1 MKSRVLIVWFLP
13 LLACAQSLQEFE
25 KKITEFTL
33 ANGLHFI
40 ICERHEAPVVSFHTY
55 VDAGSV
61 DDPKGQTGIAH
72 MFEHMAFKGTQTIG
86 SINGAEEKKALDEVE
101 AIYDRIEEEENKGPR
116 ADQEKI
122 KSMQAELKLAMDRAN
137 GFVLPNVYPALI
149 ESNGGVGMNASTG
162 LGATEYNYSL
172 PSNRLE
178 LWFILESQRFLDPVF
193 REFYKE
199 RDVVMEEYR
208 MRVESS
214 PQGRLLQSF
223 LATAFLA
230 HPYRVMGSG
239 WPSDIQH
246 LRREAAE
253 KFFKTYY
260 VPGNLTIAIVGDVQ
274 PAEAKRLAE
283 KYFGAMMKRPMPPLI
298 HTAEPAQ
305 PGPRRA
311 EVESPSQPFLAIGYK
326 RPDQYDKDDPVFD
339 VISGLLTN
347 GRTSLL
353 YREMVRD
360 RKLALAVETAATFP
374 DGRYPNLFVVFAL
387 PALGHTTAENEKE
400 VLDLLEQFKTR
411 PIDAGA
417 LKRVKTNT
425 RAGLIRSLDS
435 NQRLAALLPAFHAAY
450 GNWRKLFGSV
460 EDIEKVSAEDV
471 QRVARKYLVGSAST
485 TVITVQPGSAAA
497 PPAKPA
503 AAPPKGA
510 AQ

>member
-1 MKSRVLIVWFLP
+1 MKSRVLIVFILP
-13 LLACAQSLQEFE
+13 LLACAQSVQEFE

-72 MFEHMAFKGTQTIG
+72 MFEHMAFKGTQSIGTI
-86 SINGAEEKKALDEVE
+86 NWPQEKKALDEVE
-101 AIYDRIEEEENKGPR
+101 AVYGRIEAEENKGPR
-116 ADQEKI
+116 ADPEKI

-137 GFVLPNVYPALI
+137 AFVEQNAYPAII
-149 ESNGGVGMNASTG
+149 EGNGGVGMNASTG
-162 LGATEYNYSL
+162 LDATEYTSSL

-214 PQGRLLQSF
+214 PQGRLLQAF
-223 LATAFLA
+223 LGTAFVA

-253 KFFKTYY
+253 AFFKTYY
-260 VPGNLTIAIVGDVQ
+260 VPGNMVIAMVGDVQ

-283 KYFGAMMKRPMPPLI
+283 KYFGPMSRRPLPPI
-298 HTAEPAQ
+298 VHTVEPPQ
-305 PGPRRA
+305 PGPKRA
-311 EVESPSQPFLAIGYK
+311 EVESPNQPFVVIGYK

-339 VISGLLTN
+339 VIGGLLTS

-353 YREMVRD
+353 YRDMVRD
-360 RKLALAVETAATFP
+360 QKVALGVETAATFP
-374 DGRYPNLFVVFAL
+374 DGRYPNLFIVFLL
-387 PALGHTTAENEKE
+387 PSLGHTVAENEKE
-400 VLDLLEQFKTR
+400 YLVLLEQFKTR
-411 PIDAGA
+411 PVDPVA
-417 LKRVKTNT
+417 LKRVKTNA
-425 RAGLIRSLDS
+425 RASLIRSLDS
-435 NQRLAALLPAFHAAY
+435 NQRLAALLPLFYKAF
-450 GNWRKLFGSV
+450 GDWRKLFGSV
-460 EDIEKVSAEDV
+460 DDIDKVTAEDV
-471 QRVARKYLVGSAST
+471 QRVARKYLIASAST
-485 TVITVQPGSAAA
+485 TVSTVQPQ
-497 PPAKPA
+497 
-503 AAPPKGA
+503 GA
-510 AQ
+510 AK